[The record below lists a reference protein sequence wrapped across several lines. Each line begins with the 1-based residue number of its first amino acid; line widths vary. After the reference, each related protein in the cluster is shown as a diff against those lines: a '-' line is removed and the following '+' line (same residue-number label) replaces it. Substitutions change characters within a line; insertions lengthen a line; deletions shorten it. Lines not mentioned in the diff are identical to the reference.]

1 MTNQMDNDEFESF
14 EMRFDAIISYSWRV
28 DSMIR
33 SETAS
38 NLGESP
44 LPSFDSRVD
53 RAIRSRT
60 PSSMSNFE
68 SSPLH
73 TIPRLFTLRELKEAT
88 NNFSVENKIG
98 VGSFGDVYRGKLF
111 DGGDVAIKS
120 DGFWSKIEGLNNSE
134 LASWSRLPP
143 HKHLVGVVG
152 LCQENG
158 ERFLVYEYMKNL
170 SLYDQL
176 HDKYRSVLNS
186 WKMRIKI
193 ALDASRGIQ
202 HVQNYAVPHAHR
214 GVMKSSNILLDGSW
228 TVKVSDF
235 RMTFMKNTT
244 GCDECIDPEYDGVNA
259 LTKKRDVYGFGVVLL
274 ELLTGKR
281 PILDSHGETLLRM
294 VGGGKPN
301 ILLRDLKMFSAKDLM
316 KNLDSKVG
324 PPDVNEARALMLM
337 ADTAIPCV
345 TVTQETLTMDAIVEN
360 LEQALAMCMIAPPLD

>member
-1 MTNQMDNDEFESF
+1 MDSDEFESF
-14 EMRFDAIISYSWRV
+14 EMRVDAITSYSWRV

-73 TIPRLFTLRELKEAT
+73 TFPRLFTLRELKEAT
-88 NNFSVENKIG
+88 NNFSVGNKIG

-111 DGGDVAIKS
+111 DGGEVAIKS
-120 DGFWSKIEGLNNSE
+120 DGFWSKGLNNSE

-158 ERFLVYEYMKNL
+158 ERFLVYEYMKNA

-176 HDKYRSVLNS
+176 HDKHSSVFNS

-202 HVQNYAVPHAHR
+202 HVQNYAVPYVHR
-214 GVMKSSNILLDGSW
+214 GVMKSSNIL
-228 TVKVSDF
+228 
-235 RMTFMKNTT
+235 
-244 GCDECIDPEYDGVNA
+244 
-259 LTKKRDVYGFGVVLL
+259 
-274 ELLTGKR
+274 
-281 PILDSHGETLLRM
+281 
-294 VGGGKPN
+294 
-301 ILLRDLKMFSAKDLM
+301 
-316 KNLDSKVG
+316 
-324 PPDVNEARALMLM
+324 RAH
-337 ADTAIPCV
+337 P
-345 TVTQETLTMDAIVEN
+345 
-360 LEQALAMCMIAPPLD
+360 